1 MEKKEERRLARKIV
15 RAVAKEFQAIG
26 FLHTKP
32 TFIVRPFKGFVQ
44 FMHFHNY
51 SFGPDLR
58 VHFGI
63 RVLNDP
69 FIAVALNGPS
79 SDEGGRYWPDEEHTM
94 ICTSRLVELVRR
106 EGLPWFS
113 VLSSAEMLLT
123 SLETPL
129 RESDR
134 TALLEDMDG
143 RRNEASWQNSM
154 RLLGLPHE
162 RSNGALEPTAVSSVG
177 SFEH

>member
-32 TFIVRPFKGFVQ
+32 TFIVRPFEGFAQ
-44 FMHFHNY
+44 FMHFHKF

-63 RVLNDP
+63 RVMNDP
-69 FIAVALNGPS
+69 FPGVALNGPS
-79 SDEGGRYWPDEEHTM
+79 FDHDGHYWPDEEQTM
-94 ICTSRLVELVRR
+94 ICTSRIIELVRR

-113 VLSSAEMLLT
+113 DLSSAKMLLS
-123 SLETPL
+123 SLESPL
-129 RESDR
+129 RERDR
-134 TALLEDMDG
+134 TAMIEDMDG
-143 RRNEASWQNSM
+143 LRNEVSWQNSM
-154 RLLGLPHE
+154 RMLGLPYE
-162 RSNGALEPTAVSSVG
+162 NSNGALEPTAARGIG
-177 SFEH
+177 SA